1 MAGRPRTMA
10 RRMHQLLERYYAI
23 DAELHA
29 LMPKQYL
36 EPTNDTL
43 GKCWQRAVRTTDNA
57 FDELQDL
64 ACFLEFKADAAEN
77 RAQAATVP
85 SHPLDDPLPSRQE
98 HPTDRA
104 GTQ

>member
-10 RRMHQLLERYYAI
+10 RRVHQLLERYFAI
-23 DAELHA
+23 DEELHA

-64 ACFLEFKADAAEN
+64 ACFLDCKVDEAEK
-77 RAQAATVP
+77 RARAATEP
-85 SHPLDDPLPSRQE
+85 SHSVGDPLPSQKE